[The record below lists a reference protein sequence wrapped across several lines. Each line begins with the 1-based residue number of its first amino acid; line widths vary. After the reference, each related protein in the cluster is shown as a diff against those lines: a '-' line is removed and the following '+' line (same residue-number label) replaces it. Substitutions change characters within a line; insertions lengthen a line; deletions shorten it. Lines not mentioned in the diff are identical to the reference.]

1 MCPCTAEEA
10 VGAGVAAEGAE
21 AMGAVATEERAGVGD
36 TAVEV
41 AAPAVGVAATTGA
54 VEAGVAAALP
64 VVVVTPGRLFRE
76 QTPRP
81 MLHKAQA

>member
-1 MCPCTAEEA
+1 MCPCTAEET
-10 VGAGVAAEGAE
+10 VVTEVAAEVAA
-21 AMGAVATEERAGVGD
+21 AMVAVATEEMAGVGD